1 MEDKSSSVEA
11 VYALVADGVVTN
23 TIVWDGDS
31 SAWRPPAGLVAV
43 RVSEPDQAVS
53 IGWHYD
59 GARFIEP
66 EEPAES

>member
-1 MEDKSSSVEA
+1 MESNA
-11 VYALVADGVVTN
+11 TALLTFALVADGVVIN

-31 SAWRPPAGLVAV
+31 SHWKPPSGQVAV
-43 RVSEPDQAVS
+43 PVNEEEKAVS

-66 EEPAES
+66 EESAES